1 MKRLGNVIFY
11 ISLIIA
17 TIITILL
24 SSTNAWIVWV
34 STVLGVLSS
43 KMASSGKLTMF
54 LFDIVSYIFYIS
66 ICLNANYFGELTLS
80 IIIILI
86 NLFCLVEWSKNQK
99 DNAVIISRLNKS
111 ETNFSLFCA
120 SIFLIIYS
128 VILYRFDSDFAFLNA
143 LSTISYLL
151 GSYFCYRRS
160 IWQFYSWI
168 FYEIVFIVLWV
179 ISAINGDVSNII
191 FLIGGVSELIY
202 DVLGIYNWKRLV
214 KLQRRGEVGVRTLTL
229 CKKMKW

>member
-99 DNAVIISRLNKS
+99 DNAVIISRLNKL

-120 SIFLIIYS
+120 SILLIIYS

-214 KLQRRGEVGVRTLTL
+214 KLQRRGDVGVRTLTL

>member
-99 DNAVIISRLNKS
+99 DNSVIISRLNKS

-128 VILYRFDSDFAFLNA
+128 VILYKFDSDFAFLNA

-179 ISAINGDVSNII
+179 ISAINGNVSNII

-214 KLQRRGEVGVRTLTL
+214 KLQSCGDVGVRTLTL